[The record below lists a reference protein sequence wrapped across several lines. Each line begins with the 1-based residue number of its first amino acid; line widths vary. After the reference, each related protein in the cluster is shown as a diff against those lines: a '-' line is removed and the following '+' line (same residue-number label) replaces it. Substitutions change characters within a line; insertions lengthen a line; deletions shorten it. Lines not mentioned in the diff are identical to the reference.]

1 MKWQKQKWICLIY
14 IIILICTGCSSGTSS
29 WKNIEESLEPTNQEN
44 MLFSIPEQKET
55 DLASLFFLG
64 YGKEEK
70 EKNLSTFLEKY
81 HWSMDTIEEVR
92 EQEDGEWYL
101 ILPKCAQT
109 EISIERVKL
118 NDNGELEVVDTLAN
132 TDKSIL
138 LCCNCSDI
146 VPSTKVTITYGEE
159 KTDFS
164 PSISLQDGSVNQAD
178 RVYTATID

>member
-1 MKWQKQKWICLIY
+1 MKWQKPKWICLIY
-14 IIILICTGCSSGTSS
+14 IITLIFTGCSSGTTS
-29 WKNIEESLEPTNQEN
+29 WKNIEQSLEPTLQADI
-44 MLFSIPEQKET
+44 LFSIPNQKDA

-64 YGKEEK
+64 YGIEEK
-70 EKNLSTFLEKY
+70 EKNLSTFLKKY
-81 HWSMDTIEEVR
+81 NWSMDTIEEVR
-92 EQEDGEWYL
+92 EQQDGEWYL

-118 NDNGELEVVDTLAN
+118 NDYGELEVVDTLAN
-132 TDKSIL
+132 TDKSVL

-159 KTDFS
+159 KTDFY
-164 PSISLQDGSVNQAD
+164 PSLSLQDGSVNQAD